1 MCMSLFFCS
10 CEYYEVSYT
19 SSASYVNLL
28 KMVTSG
34 VIPLKAV
41 ADEAMQSLKNMRT
54 LLTLAAG
61 FLRGA

>member
-19 SSASYVNLL
+19 SSTSYVNLL
-28 KMVTSG
+28 ILVSAG

-41 ADEAMQSLKNMRT
+41 TDEAMESLKNMKV
-54 LLTLAAG
+54 LLNCAAG
-61 FLRGA
+61 FLRG